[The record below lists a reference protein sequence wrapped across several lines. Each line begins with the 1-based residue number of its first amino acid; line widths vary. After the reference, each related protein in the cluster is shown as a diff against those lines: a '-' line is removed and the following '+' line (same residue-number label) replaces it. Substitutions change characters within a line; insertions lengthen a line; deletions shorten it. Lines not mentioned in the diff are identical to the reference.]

1 MKVRLESAYSL
12 NEGLQN
18 ISGNTDEPPINIY
31 VKLSQRE
38 TQVFIFSF
46 VNETNN
52 FLLGI
57 RIKSVISVLLTE
69 VTEVFA
75 SVLHDV
81 DGPDELEDVHGETEV
96 LRLQN
101 QPLVPVHHP
110 VSALRTLQLYTEIQP
125 WF

>member
-1 MKVRLESAYSL
+1 MWT
-12 NEGLQN
+12 GLY
-18 ISGNTDEPPINIY
+18 EPPISIY
-31 VKLSQRE
+31 VKLSHWK
-38 TQVFIFSF
+38 TQVFTFSF
-46 VNETNN
+46 VNEINN
-52 FLLGI
+52 FLLGR
-57 RIKSVISVLLTE
+57 RIKWFLLTE

-81 DGPDELEDVHGETEV
+81 DGPDELKDVHGQTEV

-110 VSALRTLQLYTEIQP
+110 VSALRTLQLYTEIKP